1 MCVYV
6 IYIYIYIYIYKLVKR
21 QNIEKNDFKTKNCF
35 SKHIVSFV
43 VLYGT
48 LWGDLSKNTE

>member
-6 IYIYIYIYIYKLVKR
+6 IYIYIYIYKLVKR
-21 QNIEKNDFKTKNCF
+21 QKIEKNDFKTKNCF